1 MSAAAED
8 GRARRVEVDGPGGT
22 IRWDA
27 EEYARN
33 SAAQLGWA
41 RELIGKLGLT
51 GDESVL
57 DIGCGDGKVTAELAR
72 SVPRGDVIGID
83 SSEEMVGSARTA
95 FPPAEHGNL
104 AFQIMDARALS
115 FEGRFDVAFSNATLH
130 WVKDHRPVLRGVA
143 RSLKSGGRVL
153 FQMGGRGNGEEIFAI
168 AQSMAASEDWRAFF
182 KDFEF
187 PWGFHAPQEY
197 EKWCAEAGLCTRRVE
212 LIPKDMTQEGKE
224 GLAGWVRTTWM
235 PFTGR
240 VPKER
245 RETFVREAVD
255 RYVASHP
262 LNDRGTATV
271 RMVRLEVEA
280 VKAGG

>member
-1 MSAAAED
+1 VSAAESG
-8 GRARRVEVDGPGGT
+8 GRGRGTANDGPGGP
-22 IRWDA
+22 IQWDA

-41 RELIGKLGLT
+41 RELIGKLRLT
-51 GDESVL
+51 GGESVL

-72 SVPRGDVIGID
+72 SVPRGNVIGID
-83 SSEEMVGSARTA
+83 SSEAMIGSARAA
-95 FPPAEHGNL
+95 FPAAAQGNL
-104 AFQIMDARALS
+104 EFRLMDARALS

-143 RSLKSGGRVL
+143 RSLKSAGRVL
-153 FQMGGRGNGEEIFAI
+153 FQMGGRGNGEEIFAAAYDMI
-168 AQSMAASEDWRAFF
+168 ASGNWKAYF

-197 EKWCAEAGLCTRRVE
+197 EKWCAEAGLITRRVE
-212 LIPKDMTQEGKE
+212 LIPKDMIQKGNE

-235 PFTGR
+235 PYTGR

-245 RETFVREAVD
+245 RESFIREAVD
-255 RYVASHP
+255 RYLAIHP
-262 LNDRGTATV
+262 LNERGEATV

-280 VKAGG
+280 VRAEG

>member
-1 MSAAAED
+1 
-8 GRARRVEVDGPGGT
+8 
-22 IRWDA
+22 
-27 EEYARN
+27 
-33 SAAQLGWA
+33 
-41 RELIGKLGLT
+41 
-51 GDESVL
+51 
-57 DIGCGDGKVTAELAR
+57 
-72 SVPRGDVIGID
+72 
-83 SSEEMVGSARTA
+83 
-95 FPPAEHGNL
+95 
-104 AFQIMDARALS
+104 MDARALT

-143 RSLKSGGRVL
+143 RSLKPGGRVL

-168 AQSMAASEDWRAFF
+168 AQAMAGSEAWRAFF

-187 PWGFHAPQEY
+187 PWGFHGPREY
-197 EKWCAEAGLCTRRVE
+197 EKWCAESGLRTLRVE

-245 RETFVREAVD
+245 RESFVREAVD

-262 LNDRGTATV
+262 LNDRGEATV

-280 VKAGG
+280 VRPEG

>member
-1 MSAAAED
+1 MSAAKEGKRDQGTEAD
-8 GRARRVEVDGPGGT
+8 RPGGAIT
-22 IRWDA
+22 WDA
-27 EEYARN
+27 GEYGRN

-51 GDESVL
+51 GSESVL
-57 DIGCGDGKVTAELAR
+57 DIGCGEGKVTAELAR

-83 SSEEMVGSARTA
+83 SSEDMIGSARAA

-104 AFQIMDARALS
+104 AFQLMDARALS

-153 FQMGGRGNGEEIFAI
+153 FQMGGRGNAEEIFAI
-168 AQSMAASEDWRAFF
+168 AHAMTASEDWRVFF

-187 PWGFHAPQEY
+187 PWGFYAPQEY
-197 EKWCAEAGLCTRRVE
+197 RAWCAESGLRTQRVE
-212 LIPKDMTQEGKE
+212 LIPKDMIQEGKE

-240 VPKER
+240 VPKAR
-245 RETFVREAVD
+245 RESFISEAVD

-262 LNDRGTATV
+262 LNDRGEAIV

-280 VKAGG
+280 ARAED